1 MSYQWKVMISIM
13 LGILM
18 FLLDVT
24 VVNVALAK
32 LQGVFSVDVSTVQW
46 VITGYALASGVATPL
61 SSYSALRWGSKRVWL
76 IALTTFTVSS
86 LVCGVSPSFG
96 LLVVGR
102 ILQGLSGGMLLPIG
116 ISQIFSAFPP
126 GERGLALGFFA
137 IPIVAGPALGPT
149 SEGWDLECCG

>member
-1 MSYQWKVMISIM
+1 MISIM

-32 LQGVFSVDVSTVQW
+32 FEGVFSVDVATVQW

-61 SSYSALRWGSKRVWL
+61 SSYAALRWGSKRVWL

-102 ILQGLSGGMLLPIG
+102 ILQGFAGGMLLPIG
-116 ISQIFSAFPP
+116 IS
-126 GERGLALGFFA
+126 
-137 IPIVAGPALGPT
+137 
-149 SEGWDLECCG
+149 